1 MDPFRKRSR
10 WVADRREMPPASG
23 GGPRGGAV
31 AKTHHLVFM
40 TRILPRHAEKL
51 SVWQWVYAKLSLRP
65 DGRSA
70 GFPGLQ
76 DERARMRVMRVM
88 EDVMRDIASGKNC
101 AERAQITGRAR
112 AIRGTGLGARTA
124 LWRKISGHTCGE
136 NIFLAPNNL
145 IA

>member
-1 MDPFRKRSR
+1 
-10 WVADRREMPPASG
+10 MPPARG

-51 SVWQWVYAKLSLRP
+51 SVWQWVCAKLSLRP
-65 DGRSA
+65 DDRSA

-112 AIRGTGLGARTA
+112 AIRGTGLGARTP
-124 LWRKISGHTCGE
+124 LWREISGHTSGE
-136 NIFLAPNNL
+136 NIFLAPNTL

>member
-1 MDPFRKRSR
+1 MDPFLKRSR
-10 WVADRREMPPASG
+10 WVADRREMPHARG
-23 GGPRGGAV
+23 GGRRGGAV

-65 DGRSA
+65 DDRSA

-76 DERARMRVMRVM
+76 DERTRMRAVRVVEGVMRN
-88 EDVMRDIASGKNC
+88 IASGKNC

-136 NIFLAPNNL
+136 NIFLAPKTL